1 MTQGN
6 AAAGVI
12 RLKTAILLWCAAP
25 LAASAQQAPERMNV
39 WGAVGA
45 GAGLPSSGG
54 DRIANMAQLVLQKSS
69 HHFAVRGLILHDIE
83 SSTREIGELG
93 ALYGRANAFRTRGA
107 VIAAGISG
115 VAFDTCP
122 DDDDSCFTVGV
133 PLIAEIARSWKI
145 LGLGLQ
151 GFANVNRKAS
161 YAGAVLF
168 LQAGRLP

>member
-1 MTQGN
+1 MTRSN
-6 AAAGVI
+6 AASAVI
-12 RLKTAILLWCAAP
+12 CLQTAFLLSAAP
-25 LAASAQQAPERMNV
+25 LAAGAQQSPERTIF

-45 GAGLPSSGG
+45 GAGFPSSGG
-54 DRIANMAQLVLQKSS
+54 DGIANMAQLVIQKNS
-69 HHFAVRGLILHDIE
+69 HHLALRGLVLHDIE
-83 SSTREIGELG
+83 RSTREIGELG
-93 ALYGRANAFRTRGA
+93 ALYGRTNAFRMRGA

-133 PLIAEIARSWKI
+133 PLVAEITRSWKI

-151 GFANVNRKAS
+151 GFANVNDKAS
-161 YAGAVLF
+161 YAGATLF

>member
-1 MTQGN
+1 MTRSGI
-6 AAAGVI
+6 ALAVAC
-12 RLKTAILLWCAAP
+12 LKTALLLCVAP
-25 LAASAQQAPERMNV
+25 LAAGAQQAPERTNI

-45 GAGLPSSGG
+45 GAGFPSSGG
-54 DRIANMAQLVLQKSS
+54 DGIANMAQLVLQKSS
-69 HHFAVRGLILHDIE
+69 HHFAVRGLVLHDIE
-83 SSTREIGELG
+83 RTTREIGEIG
-93 ALYGRANAFRTRGA
+93 ALYGRTSAFRTRGA

-133 PLIAEIARSWKI
+133 PLIAEIARSWKF

-151 GFANVNRKAS
+151 GFANVNTKAS